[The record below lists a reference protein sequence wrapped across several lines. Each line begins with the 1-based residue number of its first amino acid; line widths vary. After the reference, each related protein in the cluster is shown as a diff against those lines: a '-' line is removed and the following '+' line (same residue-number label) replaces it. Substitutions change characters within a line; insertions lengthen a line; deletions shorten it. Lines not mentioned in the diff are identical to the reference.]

1 MPGDIDPQPE
11 VGASVATYRA
21 FDELPLETLEEA
33 AGELLR
39 RINLAARDIGEGRA
53 DEVDQRATTPRRSPR
68 QRIAALAVL
77 TELAAQTFGAASAGT
92 EPPAGRIDRHPAA
105 VAAMMYGAPTLGAL
119 LTRLEQDR
127 RMLASAAR
135 GLEHRL
141 DEPAGGA
148 WPSESLRTVLS
159 EAAIAA
165 PAECAQALEA
175 QLARWD
181 EEERARFEAEREASL

>member
-1 MPGDIDPQPE
+1 MSGHIDPS
-11 VGASVATYRA
+11 GAPTTSAYRA
-21 FDELPLETLEEA
+21 FDELPLDTLEEA

-39 RINLAARDIGEGRA
+39 RIHLAARDIGEGRA
-53 DEVDQRATTPRRSPR
+53 DEIDPGSTAPRRSPR

-77 TELAAQTFGAASAGT
+77 TELAAQTLAAAAAGS
-92 EPPAGRIDRHPAA
+92 EPPSGRVDRHPAA
-105 VAAMMYGAPTLGAL
+105 VAAMMYAAPTLGGL
-119 LTRLEQDR
+119 LGRLEQDR

-141 DEPAGGA
+141 HEPAGGA
-148 WPSESLRTVLS
+148 WPGESLRTVLS
-159 EAAIAA
+159 DVAIAA

-181 EEERARFEAEREASL
+181 EEERARFEAEREAGL